1 MTPDRLFCTAD
12 ITPDSPQRTGWFP
25 FDLLRSGWQVT
36 DCRRRNWWC
45 GCWWMVSLLNAF
57 PIKATAL
64 SIVFACLY
72 DSHGHGVNSNQ
83 VSMLRDLAT
92 SLSFLSFR
100 GTVLPPVAAGLPVLR
115 SAKLLDCDT
124 FYCAVT
130 VAQHALFVQFQ
141 GLGSMRLASKWAFQF
156 STQSPV
162 SGNVSLSNKCA
173 NSTST
178 RNVWALLQGL
188 VVPHGEFQTCMP
200 VLVTPPWGFWGVT
213 QSSDSS
219 FQSPPSASQA
229 AGPKSTCPQELEIVG
244 TAQAPESL
252 RANL

>member
-12 ITPDSPQRTGWFP
+12 ITPGSPQRTGWFP

-64 SIVFACLY
+64 SIVFTCLY

-92 SLSFLSFR
+92 SLNFLSFR

-141 GLGSMRLASKWAFQF
+141 GSGSMRLASKWAFQF

-178 RNVWALLQGL
+178 RNVWPCCKVWWCHMVNFRLA
-188 VVPHGEFQTCMP
+188 
-200 VLVTPPWGFWGVT
+200 
-213 QSSDSS
+213 
-219 FQSPPSASQA
+219 
-229 AGPKSTCPQELEIVG
+229 CPCWLHPRG
-244 TAQAPESL
+244 DFGG
-252 RANL
+252 